1 MTKNHSL
8 FAVVLAAAACSQ
20 SQHQVVLGFSA
31 PRHHGLSII
40 GSKSLTG
47 DSRQRRLVAASSSV
61 ASSAGDTPPSPSVYE
76 EETET
81 EAKAEAEASTPTP
94 TATASSAAE
103 DSTDIGTI
111 DRRSRKKQERAE
123 MIRAEGGRLAFDTK
137 FGALNPYA
145 IYYGL
150 TSIVLGLVWFV
161 ALSTAQLFYFVT
173 RNRFDKKR
181 RIPVFLSHVWGTLL
195 LRMTRNFPVMENR
208 DVLLDFYKQ
217 QKAAM
222 FVANHNS
229 WMDIPFLGA
238 TIGWRNYKFV
248 AKKEL
253 ERVPILGKAIMC
265 AKNVCVDRSDRRSQL
280 MTLKAGMNWLK
291 EGVHLTTFPEGT
303 RSRSG
308 KLMKFK
314 NGAFKMAHKMQA
326 PVVPLSI
333 VASAK
338 IMPSHWMFPF
348 RPGRSICKVVVH
360 DPVESDG
367 KTEEELA
374 EAVRE
379 AIISG
384 LPEDQRP

>member
-1 MTKNHSL
+1 MAKNNSL

-31 PRHHGLSII
+31 PRHHALSII
-40 GSKSLTG
+40 SSKSLAG

-61 ASSAGDTPPSPSVYE
+61 ASSAGDTPPSPSVN
-76 EETET
+76 
-81 EAKAEAEASTPTP
+81 EAETSTSTS
-94 TATASSAAE
+94 TSTASSAAE

-137 FGALNPYA
+137 YGALNPYA

-173 RNRFDKKR
+173 RNRFDKNR

-195 LRMTRNFPVMENR
+195 LRMTRSFPVMENR

-253 ERVPILGKAIMC
+253 EKVPILGKAIMC

-291 EGVHLTTFPEGT
+291 V
-303 RSRSG
+303 SS
-308 KLMKFK
+308 
-314 NGAFKMAHKMQA
+314 
-326 PVVPLSI
+326 
-333 VASAK
+333 
-338 IMPSHWMFPF
+338 
-348 RPGRSICKVVVH
+348 
-360 DPVESDG
+360 
-367 KTEEELA
+367 
-374 EAVRE
+374 
-379 AIISG
+379 
-384 LPEDQRP
+384 